1 MSGLLDLDSTFA
13 LVAAELL
20 FPANENGTEFIP
32 FVLETDPPNNGR
44 PGEAVSTVVDVEK
57 ILLDLE
63 KAGELSDNSEVDEPL
78 KIEAKGSDPSVSADA
93 DAAAATA
100 VLLKDDSGLL
110 SNLKSNFGLVV
121 STSVDPFVE
130 KEKMGPLL
138 GVAEPK
144 L

>member
-1 MSGLLDLDSTFA
+1 MDSTFA
-13 LVAAELL
+13 VVAAELL

-32 FVLETDPPNNGR
+32 FTLETDPPNNER
-44 PGEAVSTVVDVEK
+44 PAEVVATVVDVEN
-57 ILLDLE
+57 ILLELE
-63 KAGELSDNSEVDEPL
+63 KAGELSDNPEVDEPL
-78 KIEAKGSDPSVSADA
+78 KVAAKGSDPSVVA

-121 STSVDPFVE
+121 STSVDPLVE
-130 KEKMGPLL
+130 KEKTGPLL

>member
-1 MSGLLDLDSTFA
+1 MSGLLDLDSTLA

-63 KAGELSDNSEVDEPL
+63 KAGELSDNPEVDEPL
-78 KIEAKGSDPSVSADA
+78 KIEAKGSDPSVGADA
-93 DAAAATA
+93 EAAAATA
-100 VLLKDDSGLL
+100 VLKDDSGLL
-110 SNLKSNFGLVV
+110 SNLKSNFSLLV

-130 KEKMGPLL
+130 KEKIGPLL